1 MWSCEKS
8 ADMKGKE
15 GHKTT
20 HCHRERGTEDTSGE
34 EEEESR
40 REGGRDERGGPARPE
55 QESKE
60 KYLIGIKCP
69 DKSAW
74 ATQSHNQ
81 SHFSTCKKH
90 EE

>member
-1 MWSCEKS
+1 MQSCEKS

-40 REGGRDERGGPARPE
+40 REGGMKAGSPDRPE

-60 KYLIGIKCP
+60 LESSVLTECVGRSLPQPETLFHLQKTWRVKVN
-69 DKSAW
+69 K
-74 ATQSHNQ
+74 
-81 SHFSTCKKH
+81 
-90 EE
+90 